1 MDKNNVQNGNLKI
14 PYKFD
19 SRCILEDSIT
29 RLFRIIAEHKTIEQ
43 LITNTKLPYLFSDN
57 EEPINFEYIILE
69 ISSFDSYKEITWLL
83 TCKQIPSPIKI
94 SFNLTENTIENT
106 VLVVVEISIIKRE
119 LVPDIYKPKIIAN
132 FESISV
138 DVLNN
143 LIIKLKNDNKDI
155 YHYESKIFNYSREK
169 VKNIIFNLTKIMTER
184 GVISAAISEGKH
196 QEGEIITFI
205 LLKEQRELKIK
216 INEAHIDDKELK
228 WVVSYMPLDFFYK
241 DYLVEWTIIKIE
253 ENKTMVAINNLY
265 YEQIEPSIKKKL
277 TETKINLFQVI
288 EEELRK
294 KFP

>member
-1 MDKNNVQNGNLKI
+1 MKNLEMLKNIKI

-19 SRCILEDSIT
+19 SRYVFEDSLT
-29 RLFRIIAEHKTIEQ
+29 RIFRIISDAKNVEE
-43 LITNTKLPYLFSDN
+43 LIINTKLPLVFGN
-57 EEPINFEYIILE
+57 G
-69 ISSFDSYKEITWLL
+69 ISNAIFDYNLMELSAYESYKEICWLL
-83 TCKQIPSPIKI
+83 TCKEIQSPIKI
-94 SFNLTENTIENT
+94 SFNLTENTLDNT
-106 VLVVVEISIIKRE
+106 VLIVFEISIVKRE
-119 LVPDIYKPKIIAN
+119 LIPDKYKYNIITS
-132 FESISV
+132 FEGIAI
-138 DVLNN
+138 DVINN
-143 LIIKLKNDNKDI
+143 IIIKLKNDNKDI

-169 VKNIIFNLTKIMTER
+169 VKNIIFNLTKIMKER
-184 GVISAAISEGKH
+184 GVISAAISEGKN

>member
-1 MDKNNVQNGNLKI
+1 MKNLEMLKNIKI

-19 SRCILEDSIT
+19 SRYVFEDSLT
-29 RLFRIIAEHKTIEQ
+29 RIFRIISDAKNVEE
-43 LITNTKLPYLFSDN
+43 LIINTKLPLVFGN
-57 EEPINFEYIILE
+57 G
-69 ISSFDSYKEITWLL
+69 ISNAIFDYNLMELSAYESYKEICWLL
-83 TCKQIPSPIKI
+83 TCKEIQSPIKI
-94 SFNLTENTIENT
+94 SFNLTENTLDNT
-106 VLVVVEISIIKRE
+106 VLIVFEISIVKRE
-119 LVPDIYKPKIIAN
+119 LIPDKYKYNIITS
-132 FESISV
+132 FEGIAI
-138 DVLNN
+138 DVINN
-143 LIIKLKNDNKDI
+143 IIIKLKNDNKDI

-169 VKNIIFNLTKIMTER
+169 VKNIIFNLTKIMKER
-184 GVISAAISEGKH
+184 GVISAAISEGKN

-216 INEAHIDDKELK
+216 INEVHIDDKELK

>member
-1 MDKNNVQNGNLKI
+1 MKNLEMLKNIKI

-19 SRCILEDSIT
+19 SRYVFEDSLT
-29 RLFRIIAEHKTIEQ
+29 RIFRIISDAKNVEE
-43 LITNTKLPYLFSDN
+43 LIINTKLPLVFGN
-57 EEPINFEYIILE
+57 G
-69 ISSFDSYKEITWLL
+69 ISNAIFDYNLMELSAYESYKEICWLL
-83 TCKQIPSPIKI
+83 TCKEIQSPIKI
-94 SFNLTENTIENT
+94 SFNLTENTLDNT
-106 VLVVVEISIIKRE
+106 VLIVFEISIVKRE
-119 LVPDIYKPKIIAN
+119 LIPDKYKYNIITS
-132 FESISV
+132 FEGIAI
-138 DVLNN
+138 DVINN
-143 LIIKLKNDNKDI
+143 SIIKLKNDNKDI

-169 VKNIIFNLTKIMTER
+169 VKNIIFNLTKIMKER
-184 GVISAAISEGKH
+184 GVISAAISEGKN

>member
-1 MDKNNVQNGNLKI
+1 MKNLEMLKNIKI

-19 SRCILEDSIT
+19 SRYVFEDSLT
-29 RLFRIIAEHKTIEQ
+29 RIFRIISDAKNVEE
-43 LITNTKLPYLFSDN
+43 LIINTKLPLVFGN
-57 EEPINFEYIILE
+57 G
-69 ISSFDSYKEITWLL
+69 ISNAIFDYNLMELSAYESYKEICWLL
-83 TCKQIPSPIKI
+83 TCKEIQSPIKI
-94 SFNLTENTIENT
+94 SFNLTENTLDNT
-106 VLVVVEISIIKRE
+106 VLIVFEISIVKRE
-119 LVPDIYKPKIIAN
+119 LIPDKYKYNIITS
-132 FESISV
+132 FEGIAI
-138 DVLNN
+138 DVINN
-143 LIIKLKNDNKDI
+143 IIIKLKNDNKDI

-169 VKNIIFNLTKIMTER
+169 VKNIIFNLTKIMKER
-184 GVISAAISEGKH
+184 GVISAAISEGKN

-265 YEQIEPSIKKKL
+265 YEHIKPSIKKKL

>member
-1 MDKNNVQNGNLKI
+1 MKNLEMLKNIKI

-19 SRCILEDSIT
+19 SRYVFEDSLT
-29 RLFRIIAEHKTIEQ
+29 RIFRIISDAKNVEE
-43 LITNTKLPYLFSDN
+43 LITNTKLPLVFGN
-57 EEPINFEYIILE
+57 G
-69 ISSFDSYKEITWLL
+69 ISNAIFDYNLMELSAYESYKEICWLL
-83 TCKQIPSPIKI
+83 TCKEIQSPIKI
-94 SFNLTENTIENT
+94 SFNLTENTLDNT
-106 VLVVVEISIIKRE
+106 VLTVFEISIVKRE
-119 LVPDIYKPKIIAN
+119 LIPDKYKYNIITS
-132 FESISV
+132 FEGIAI
-138 DVLNN
+138 DVINN
-143 LIIKLKNDNKDI
+143 IIIKLKNDNKDI

-169 VKNIIFNLTKIMTER
+169 VKNIIFNLTKIMKER
-184 GVISAAISEGKH
+184 GVISAAISEGKN